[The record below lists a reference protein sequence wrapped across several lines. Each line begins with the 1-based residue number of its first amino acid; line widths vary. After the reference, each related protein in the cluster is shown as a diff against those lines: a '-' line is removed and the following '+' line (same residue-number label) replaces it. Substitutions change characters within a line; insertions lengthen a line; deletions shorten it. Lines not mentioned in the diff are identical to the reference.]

1 VAPRDVARCL
11 QTLAPGLNDPA
22 PRTSRMCM
30 PHRAMRIEITC
41 DRFAHHFMG
50 KD

>member
-1 VAPRDVARCL
+1 
-11 QTLAPGLNDPA
+11 
-22 PRTSRMCM
+22 MCM